1 MAARD
6 LYHAIVVEALVRDGW
21 TITDDPLGLTY
32 GARDVFV
39 DLGVQRTLV
48 AAEKQ
53 EQKLAVEVKTFGATS
68 PVTDLHRA
76 IGQYMFYDVLLRE
89 NEPDRFVF
97 LAVDE
102 EAYNGIFSEPIGEL
116 MINRLGIRLVI
127 FDKLQKIIVRWI
139 S

>member
-6 LYHAIVVEALVRDGW
+6 LYHDAVVEAFRKDGW
-21 TITDDPLGLTY
+21 IITDDPLGLTY

-39 DLGVQRTLV
+39 DLGLQRALF
-48 AAEKQ
+48 AAEKK
-53 EQKLAVEVKTFGATS
+53 EHKLAVEVKTFGATS

-76 IGQYMFYDVLLRE
+76 IGQYMFYDVLLKE
-89 NEPDRFVF
+89 NEPDRQVF

-116 MINRLGIRLVI
+116 MINRLNIRLVI
-127 FDKLQKIIVRWI
+127 FDKLQKTIVRWI